1 MTGRRRYSRVSRRSL
16 AAKRA
21 FDLLLTIVLLPFV
34 LPVMLVVAV
43 AIRLEGPGPT
53 VFRQPRTGRGGRRFD
68 MFKFRTMVPDAEER
82 KASLMHLNVL
92 PPPDFKIPND
102 PRMTRVGKVLRK
114 TSLDELPQI
123 INVLKGDMSWVG
135 PRPTSF
141 RASTYDLW
149 HTRRLEV
156 PPGVTGLWQVRTRNS
171 STFDDRVRLDSQYI
185 DAMSFRQDVK
195 ILILTVAAMFKRT
208 GN

>member
-1 MTGRRRYSRVSRRSL
+1 
-16 AAKRA
+16 
-21 FDLLLTIVLLPFV
+21 
-34 LPVMLVVAV
+34 
-43 AIRLEGPGPT
+43 
-53 VFRQPRTGRGGRRFD
+53 

-195 ILILTVAAMFKRT
+195 ILFLTVAAMFKRT